1 MLTGINAHDSTDLDN
16 APLTAS
22 RPQWSISMI
31 KDIIVRLEHRIARD
45 PARDFAI
52 AIAETFDTHIVGI
65 AFAYAPHM
73 RRIFRATRC
82 WRCHLILW
90 PRC

>member
-31 KDIIVRLEHRIARD
+31 KDIIVRLETGSRAIRPAILPSPLRKPLTRISSES
-45 PARDFAI
+45 PS
-52 AIAETFDTHIVGI
+52 
-65 AFAYAPHM
+65 HM
-73 RRIFRATRC
+73 RRICAGFSGLHAAGDAT
-82 WRCHLILW
+82 
-90 PRC
+90 